1 MVLSS
6 PCSLCVTAMSTAW
19 ALGLILT
26 TAPSTGEETETW
38 MLRGGTHPGLNAEP
52 VPLTT
57 PQIAQL
63 RGLLQTGFQTLVH
76 TMVSLPTSKTTSRGL
91 SFLVFC
97 TINIGSFRSLLE
109 TSEEMSNNRLKYS
122 NYGQTWKMHTCTF
135 YSLWEQLPEMIWKC
149 SFQSDCRT

>member
-57 PQIAQL
+57 PPDCSAPGAPANGL
-63 RGLLQTGFQTLVH
+63 SDTGPHDGLLANLKNHFQGT
-76 TMVSLPTSKTTSRGL
+76 
-91 SFLVFC
+91 FLLG
-97 TINIGSFRSLLE
+97 ILH
-109 TSEEMSNNRLKYS
+109 Y
-122 NYGQTWKMHTCTF
+122 
-135 YSLWEQLPEMIWKC
+135 
-149 SFQSDCRT
+149 